1 MSRMK
6 PVTASAILYK
16 GSSAKNGFFP
26 TTIIEP
32 AAQIAKVRPL
42 ELLHIDLVHT
52 HVAPFHWIGAAPV
65 CLAYELYY
73 VRAANFLTV
82 DIVF

>member
-26 TTIIEP
+26 TTIIEA

-42 ELLHIDLVHT
+42 ELFHIDPVHT

-65 CLAYELYY
+65 CLAYELYSCQGGKIFI
-73 VRAANFLTV
+73 A